1 MKVKSNNEIWMI
13 GGGEFS
19 PKVWVISG
27 NSNLEKDFDQV
38 NGLIVPG
45 GSSLYE
51 YMKLVIDSQDR
62 VIVPTFQSL
71 VSANFGTVIFELSL
85 EEVSSNQELNIPY
98 SEQIKVSPN
107 PSKGQFQIELLSK
120 MDYADTTIEVR
131 NAMGQLIYSKV
142 LGIIAHQEL
151 INVDLGEVAKGWYT
165 ISLNSAQGTSSQKLL
180 IE

>member
-1 MKVKSNNEIWMI
+1 
-13 GGGEFS
+13 
-19 PKVWVISG
+19 
-27 NSNLEKDFDQV
+27 
-38 NGLIVPG
+38 
-45 GSSLYE
+45 
-51 YMKLVIDSQDR
+51 MKLVIDSQDR